1 MLAVTLTVQQF
12 CPWDQLVQLLIPQMK
27 KLRPRV
33 WKALVS
39 KVKALATSPFDG
51 LPVSWLTLRLDWPIG
66 QKTSGNRLPLGSAIP
81 SWLQNRA
88 TVWDWHC
95 ADGGWASLLLPP
107 SEPISWAGWPHR
119 QVQRL
124 LSSDRAGFHCSGFLQ
139 PALFITSCSIFLK
152 DTEHQHFLEN
162 LL

>member
-107 SEPISWAGWPHR
+107 SEPISWAGWPHVKSSAYSAVIGLASIVLVFYSPPYLLPR
-119 QVQRL
+119 V
-124 LSSDRAGFHCSGFLQ
+124 LSSSKTQ
-139 PALFITSCSIFLK
+139 SISTF
-152 DTEHQHFLEN
+152 
-162 LL
+162 